1 MKKLLTLLMAISLL
15 LCLCACNTQPAK
27 DNGGA
32 TSTTAIAVTT
42 ATTTINMGLSLQEAF
57 DMAVRKHTESPTNYR
72 LIGELQPETQEIIN
86 IDGQFYQSYVAS
98 NADIRY
104 VWLSNS
110 ELPEPKGDA
119 LWDWASIGTASEYSL
134 ELLGIVDEGRN

>member
-15 LCLCACNTQPAK
+15 LCLCACNSQPAK
-27 DNGGA
+27 DNDGT
-32 TSTTAIAVTT
+32 TSTTATATT
-42 ATTTINMGLSLQEAF
+42 ATTINAGLSLQEAF
-57 DMAVRKHTESPTNYR
+57 DMATKQHTEAPSDYR

-86 IDGQFYQSYVAS
+86 IDGHSYQSYVAS
-98 NADIRY
+98 NVDIRY

-110 ELPEPKGDA
+110 EIPEPNGDA
-119 LWDWASIGTASEYSL
+119 LWDWVSIGTASEYSL